1 MFFRKQNARCRS
13 LPYIVREDLTTF
25 LLPRPPKKGILSLS
39 VRESRCVGGVI
50 TCAGAKELQ
59 LLCTAVFLLST
70 SSIAYLCKYIKAKSA
85 KSCTNIYVQICLM
98 CIYVLSSVLCYT
110 SFKYLIGEK
119 EVVTMSP
126 ASKAQQK
133 AVNKYMKK
141 TMTV

>member
-1 MFFRKQNARCRS
+1 
-13 LPYIVREDLTTF
+13 
-25 LLPRPPKKGILSLS
+25 
-39 VRESRCVGGVI
+39 
-50 TCAGAKELQ
+50 
-59 LLCTAVFLLST
+59 
-70 SSIAYLCKYIKAKSA
+70 
-85 KSCTNIYVQICLM
+85 M

-141 TMTV
+141 NYDRVNLVMPKGRKDAIRTHAEKNGESLNSFINRAIDEAMERDEQADSDC